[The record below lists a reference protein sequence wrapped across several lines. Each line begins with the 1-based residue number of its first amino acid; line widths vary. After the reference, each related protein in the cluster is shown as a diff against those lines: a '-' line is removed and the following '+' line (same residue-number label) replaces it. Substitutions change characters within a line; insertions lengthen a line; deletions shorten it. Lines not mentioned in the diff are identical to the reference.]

1 MDNTQI
7 YNLTTI
13 FTQIANEL
21 KLAND
26 LKLLSILSNKKID
39 LSKLGLTDERI
50 KNLNEVFKANRGIWD
65 QI

>member
-7 YNLTTI
+7 YNLTNI

-26 LKLLSILSNKKID
+26 LKLLSILPNKKID
-39 LSKLGLTDERI
+39 LNKLGLTDERI
-50 KNLNEVFKANRGIWD
+50 KNLNEVFKSNRGIWD